1 MDLVKNYPWVKSLV
15 VSEKDFEKWK
25 AEGVEESFTFWSLQN
40 KIINQRTYFDWAVEQ
55 YQIPFLEDMF
65 FEQHLMKK
73 SEWEKLE
80 NIADWTPEVLP
91 VAVWKDTVFIGCVEL
106 PLAEKQTF
114 KFKHQFV
121 LISSKSLQTM
131 WNFTKELTRAI
142 NEEREHTLPQ
152 LDNKINIKSNEKHL
166 EPTLKGLTT
175 QKESHSM
182 EKTKADPLSGHNKK
196 AFTPE
201 LPSEKKPLLVDPIPQ
216 PSVKG
221 ITTATDTAIATA
233 TDTVIATTLKTT
245 NTIKTKDINSEVV
258 KVESS
263 LPEPEKERAVD
274 LENNTFPGRFP
285 EEENNNLI
293 MGNFE
298 SKTSAVKKT
307 PVDQQLPDSLPQL
320 NSDIKSNPDEITI
333 ASHTK
338 TGAEHTGIIA
348 ISNHSMNYK
357 TLWKQ
362 TQSIFVTSMILQVKK
377 DKIYPLVWSGRIQIE
392 QTNAELMDLKDN
404 SLFKVL
410 QRGYPYHGFVV
421 QLPANKKFFE
431 KIGWKKYPK
440 HITAIPIK
448 NEKQELRKIFL
459 GIGISHLYRD
469 KISSIEKIVSDF
481 FQSQNRKIVQAA

>member
-1 MDLVKNYPWVKSLV
+1 MELVKNYPWVKSLA

-40 KIINQRTYFDWAVEQ
+40 KIINQRTYFDWAMEQ

-80 NIADWTPEVLP
+80 NMADWTPEVLP
-91 VAVWKDTVFIGCVEL
+91 VAVWRDTVFIGCVEL

-114 KFKHQFV
+114 KFTHSFV

-142 NEEREHTLPQ
+142 NEEKEHTLPQ
-152 LDNKINIKSNEKHL
+152 LDNEINIKSNEEKHL

-182 EKTKADPLSGHNKK
+182 EKIKADPLSGYNKK

-201 LPSEKKPLLVDPIPQ
+201 LPSEKNPLLVDPVPQ

-221 ITTATDTAIATA
+221 MTTA
-233 TDTVIATTLKTT
+233 TDTVIATTLKKT
-245 NTIKTKDINSEVV
+245 NTIKTKDTNSKIV
-258 KVESS
+258 KVKSS
-263 LPEPEKERAVD
+263 LPEPEPEKERAVD

-333 ASHTK
+333 TSNMK
-338 TGAEHTGIIA
+338 TGAEHTGIVT
-348 ISNHSMNYK
+348 ISNHSINYEI
-357 TLWKQ
+357 LWQQ
-362 TQSIFVTSMILQVKK
+362 TQSIFVGSMILQVKK
-377 DKIYPLVWSGRIQIE
+377 DKIYPLVWSGCIQIE
-392 QTNAELMDLKDN
+392 QTNAELMDLKDH

-410 QRGYPYHGFVV
+410 QRGHPYHGFVV
-421 QLPANKKFFE
+421 QLPANEKFFE
-431 KIGWKKYPK
+431 KIGWKRYPK
-440 HITAIPIK
+440 HVTAIPVK
-448 NEKQELRKIFL
+448 NEKQKLRQIFL
-459 GIGISHLYRD
+459 GISISHLHRD
-469 KISSIEKIVSDF
+469 KIRSIEKIVSDF